1 MTLQFSITLA
11 LLYCC
16 GALAT
21 YGFLLRNG
29 RSGWQRRFLQAIAAL
44 FWPAYWLVFCKISDL
59 YGHFVDHFLLSER
72 SFTVYLIFAVFFPAY
87 YLHKFW
93 GGCEGN
99 SCIFVVGK
107 AVAWAPFW
115 PAYVIA
121 SLI

>member
-1 MTLQFSITLA
+1 MTLYTAITLA
-11 LLYCC
+11 LFYCC
-16 GALAT
+16 GVFAT

-29 RSGWQRRFLQAIAAL
+29 RSGWKRRLLQAIAAL
-44 FWPAYWLVFCKISDL
+44 FWPGYWLIVCNVTDL
-59 YGHFVDHFLLSER
+59 YTYFVDHFLLSER

-93 GGCEGN
+93 DSCESN
-99 SCIFVVGK
+99 SCAFVVGK
-107 AVAWAPFW
+107 ALAWAPFW